1 MTASSYFIATSW
13 GDKAVSLHFR
23 ALAQRLAE
31 RGHRVVLLMAGR
43 KRGLD
48 EENHDANP
56 ALYTWPSARPTGL
69 RDARFLYRLIRQRR
83 PDCLISNFGAV
94 NVMMTVGWL
103 AGVAC
108 RVPWYHTM
116 SAAID
121 IDDTSRGWKKEFLRL
136 RKRLVYKLATAVV
149 PASDASR
156 DDVGRTYGVPR
167 VKCQV
172 FYNSLA
178 DPLPDCSPRPVEQGK
193 LSCFGRLTP
202 IKGQDVVVEAMALLK
217 YTLPHVRVEFVGDG
231 PSMDSFQ
238 QLAQSSGVGDRT
250 SFLRSVSHD
259 EVLERMSTSE
269 TTLVPSRSDNCPLVV
284 IESLAVGTPVIA
296 SRVGGIAEM
305 IRDGIDGFLVPP
317 DDPGALAEKIGEL
330 LSRPGLRE
338 SMSRNARQRFLT
350 LFEQSRVVREQ
361 TEWFERIV
369 GSESA
374 TQPYV
379 NEEYT

>member
-1 MTASSYFIATSW
+1 MTAGSYFIATSW

-23 ALAQRLAE
+23 ALAQKLAE

-48 EENHDANP
+48 AEDHDGNP

-69 RDARFLYRLIRQRR
+69 SDARFLYRLIQQRR

-103 AGVAC
+103 ARVAC

-121 IDDTSRGWKKEFLRL
+121 IDDTSRGWKKELLRL

-167 VKCQV
+167 DKCQV

-178 DPLPDCSPRPVEQGK
+178 DPLPDRSPRQVEQGK
-193 LSCFGRLTP
+193 LSCFGRLTL
-202 IKGQDVVVEAMALLK
+202 IKGQDVAVEAMALLK
-217 YTLPHVRVEFVGDG
+217 HTLPHVRVEFVGDG
-231 PSMDSFQ
+231 PSRDSFQ
-238 QLAQSSGVGDRT
+238 QLAQGRGVGDRS
-250 SFLRSVSHD
+250 SFLKSVSHD
-259 EVLERMSTSE
+259 EVLGRMSTSE
-269 TTLVPSRSDNCPLVV
+269 ATLVPSRSDNCPLVV

-330 LSRPGLRE
+330 LSQPGLRE

-350 LFEQSRVVREQ
+350 LFEQNRVVRKQ
-361 TEWFERIV
+361 ADWFERIV

-374 TQPYV
+374 KHIFIS
-379 NEEYT
+379 EEHA